1 MIKKITKCLL
11 SLTLLLTGVVLTPTR
26 IHAEDAQPY
35 AGATQIWN
43 ETDSII
49 ANLGSAGVITLKPT
63 YRFTKFQGD
72 TEMRYV
78 GPTTCQGSSGVTCT
92 IQNVTVRSDAT
103 YCSLNTNN
111 YLIVDYVIKTVKSGT
126 TRTTTYRIM
135 YLNNQINRKFVY

>member
-49 ANLGSAGVITLKPT
+49 ANLGSAGVIT
-63 YRFTKFQGD
+63 
-72 TEMRYV
+72 
-78 GPTTCQGSSGVTCT
+78 
-92 IQNVTVRSDAT
+92 
-103 YCSLNTNN
+103 
-111 YLIVDYVIKTVKSGT
+111 
-126 TRTTTYRIM
+126 
-135 YLNNQINRKFVY
+135 